1 MDKHIKLPKE
11 SFIDDKDAESLVDL
25 PTDDDVEGHARITPN
40 TPEDFTVLPSPPGLG
55 LNRSPGHGGE
65 ARDSSEDDA
74 R

>member
-1 MDKHIKLPKE
+1 MNKNIKLPKE
-11 SFIDDKDAESLVDL
+11 SFIDDKDAESLVEL
-25 PTDDDVEGHARITPN
+25 PTDDDVEGHRVAMN

-65 ARDSSEDDA
+65 ARDSSDDDS

>member
-1 MDKHIKLPKE
+1 MDKNIKLPKAR
-11 SFIDDKDAESLVDL
+11 FIDDNDAESLVEL
-25 PTDDDVEGHARITPN
+25 PTDDDVEGHRINMN

-65 ARDSSEDDA
+65 ARDSSDDDS